1 MQYVWKDIVKVN
13 GWISAE
19 AYPISGKMTTDEHY
33 EIDDFLSAV
42 AKKYDVSPDD
52 VQTYMMDNIEF
63 DPSTV
68 PFGAEACGCYV
79 DGIAEWLIPCYATIH
94 KELKVEKCQ

>member
-1 MQYVWKDIVKVN
+1 M
-13 GWISAE
+13 ISC
-19 AYPISGKMTTDEHY
+19 
-33 EIDDFLSAV
+33 LLLQ
-42 AKKYDVSPDD
+42 KKYDVSPDD

-79 DGIAEWLIPCYATIH
+79 DGM
-94 KELKVEKCQ
+94 QNG

>member
-79 DGIAEWLIPCYATIH
+79 DGM
-94 KELKVEKCQ
+94 QNG